1 MQNEARRDTLLT
13 VIGGF
18 LVCPYC
24 GNRKAQRIN
33 LDTEAHAL
41 PVYCRKCGHEIQVE
55 IHRGQCTRCPS
66 PDRP

>member
-1 MQNEARRDTLLT
+1 M
-13 VIGGF
+13 
-18 LVCPYC
+18 VCPYC

-41 PVYCRKCGHEIQVE
+41 PVYCRKCGHEIQVD